1 MSGRGSVLQG
11 SKAGGMARWVAR
23 VRPLWQSTRAWAFVG
38 ALCTR
43 GAGFIA
49 SFSLARFA
57 GAEALAL
64 YVATVVTAAVVAT
77 PLAQVLF
84 NGGTLVATAAPSA
97 PWARRLVRGSVW
109 MGLAWMPLLAAL
121 FAWLHGQAGGVA
133 WGGASGAAGGV
144 SWAWWLL
151 AGLSSLAGQVFG
163 FALTGLLNGL
173 GAQLVAARQTA
184 VQAALLMPLS
194 LPCVYAF
201 GLRGALGM
209 LVLSALLPL
218 VLQLWLAR
226 RWLAAHWQ
234 ASPGELHDEAESPW
248 GLLSAQV
255 RAGVPNAIA
264 LVASGLGSWF
274 CAIYLVQQAQG
285 ASAVA
290 VLAVA
295 TQWTT
300 LVLMPATSWGGVV
313 LRELA
318 QLRLRADAPQ
328 AWWPTVWRLMARNVA
343 VTAGLGLAVLVAW
356 HWIEQGYRMQGMG
369 LATLMWVSV
378 AAALVSSA
386 HGVLERAL
394 ITWQKQWQ
402 MMLFAFVG
410 LLAQVG
416 CTWAFVG
423 DSLAAVQWGLMLS
436 VTLAAGLS
444 LWFLRRLVAP
454 AEEGRA

>member
-1 MSGRGSVLQG
+1 MSRGDEVLQD
-11 SKAGGMARWVAR
+11 SADAGMARWMVR

-97 PWARRLVRGSVW
+97 AWARRLLHGSVM
-109 MGLAWMPLLAAL
+109 MGLAWMPVLVAV
-121 FAWLHGQAGGVA
+121 FAWLQGQAGGVA
-133 WGGASGAAGGV
+133 SPDAGGL

-209 LVLSALLPL
+209 LVLSSLLP
-218 VLQLWLAR
+218 VALQLWLAR

-234 ASPGELHDEAESPW
+234 AGSGELHGESESPW

-274 CAIYLVQQAQG
+274 CAIYLVQQARG
-285 ASAVA
+285 ASGVA

-318 QLRLRADAPQ
+318 QLRLRADATQ
-328 AWWPTVWRLMARNVA
+328 AWWPTVWRLMARNVV
-343 VTAGLGLAVLVAW
+343 VTAGLGLAVLAAW

-369 LATLMWVSV
+369 LTTLMWVSV

-436 VTLAAGLS
+436 VTLAGGLS
-444 LWFLRRLVAP
+444 LWFLRSLVAP
-454 AEEGRA
+454 DGGERA